1 MPHAPL
7 TSDGRSSL
15 RHRAALL
22 PVCATL
28 LIAALLP
35 DARAGAQAEPGRPA
49 SPAPSQRPPV
59 TPPPRERP
67 VIRPEDID
75 PACADQL
82 LARMREVFRTA
93 KAVVAEIDEETV
105 LGGYAYPRVVHVVR
119 FHDRQSAYVADS
131 VNRLTIKDGHVHLVN
146 INRPGE
152 YARVPYAGD
161 LIDAMSGNR
170 SVSTLLAA
178 LYAGRNEAWIL
189 HELRLGNSESE
200 VNLRVVTCSDVT
212 LEDGRIARRV
222 LFSNEGGDTWLDIDP
237 ETFLPVGARSEFMA
251 YDGMIAAD
259 RTFRIRVRIMDAI
272 AEPLEF
278 DGTGMI
284 EWPTIPELLSSRGRQ
299 IRQAAQVDR
308 PLAVGDG
315 IEPFTLRTLGGR
327 RFSVETG
334 RGRVHVIGF
343 WTADS
348 SDAPAF
354 LRELDACRAWLA
366 TEKLPGQVLAVNT
379 LDRRSGVARWEHVT
393 DLWESIGI
401 PTVCLFDEDSS
412 VAKACRI
419 TQVPSLIVVAPDGR
433 VSAMWVDLKTGFTDD
448 LRAAVREAASAA
460 K

>member
-1 MPHAPL
+1 MPHAPH

-15 RHRAALL
+15 RHRAASL
-22 PVCATL
+22 PVCAAL

-49 SPAPSQRPPV
+49 APVPSQRPPV

-67 VIRPEDID
+67 VIRPEDIN

-93 KAVVAEIDEETV
+93 NAIVAEIDEETV
-105 LGGYAYPRVVHVVR
+105 LGGYAYPRVVHAVR

-189 HELRLGNSESE
+189 HELRLGNSEA
-200 VNLRVVTCSDVT
+200 NLRVVTCTDVT
-212 LEDGRIARRV
+212 LDDGRVVRRV

-237 ETFLPVGARSEFMA
+237 ETALPVGARSEFMA
-251 YDGMIAAD
+251 YDGMIAAE
-259 RTFRIRVRIMDAI
+259 RTFRIRVQIMDRI

-284 EWPTIPELLSSRGRQ
+284 EWATIPELLSSRGRQ

-327 RFSVETG
+327 RFDVATG
-334 RGRVHVIGF
+334 HGGVKVLGF

-354 LRELDACRAWLA
+354 LRELDACRAWIES
-366 TEKLPGQVLAVNT
+366 EKLPGQVFAVNT
-379 LDRRSGVARWEHVT
+379 LDRRNGVTRWEHVT

-401 PTVCLFDEDSS
+401 PTVCLFDEDST
-412 VAKACRI
+412 VAKKCRV
-419 TQVPSLIVVAPDGR
+419 TQVPTLLVVGPDGK
-433 VSAMWVDLKTGFTDD
+433 VSAMWVDRNTGFTDD